1 LAKWFAEFLDR
12 YGALTVF
19 DLLVDY
25 IKSNRISLI
34 RQIRCT
40 PAEIVGVPCH
50 SCHGQVKS
58 VRAEGAGVTDIHVKY
73 L

>member
-1 LAKWFAEFLDR
+1 LAKWFAEFFDR
-12 YGALTVF
+12 YRALTVF

-40 PAEIVGVPCH
+40 PAEIVGAPYH
-50 SCHGQVKS
+50 SCHGQV
-58 VRAEGAGVTDIHVKY
+58 
-73 L
+73 